1 MKILWLANTVI
12 PVIANNSNLRSTN
25 LGGWLV
31 YLSSLLSKEHD
42 LVYVFPQNESKR
54 TISGISNNI
63 KYYGYYEK
71 DSSELKYN
79 KIHEQIFKEIVGIE
93 NPDIVHIWG
102 TEFLHSLEMVRA
114 VSNKEKIV
122 ISIQGIISI
131 CGKHYFSGL
140 PAKVISS
147 YTFRDIIKHDTIK
160 LQKNKFL
167 KRGYFEQE
175 LVRNCKYIIG
185 RTEFDKA
192 CMYQINPDSVYFHCG
207 EILREAFY
215 DGKWDYCKCEK
226 HSIFIS
232 QSGYPLKGFHFALE
246 ALSIVKKKYDDA
258 KIYVAGGVLNNGA
271 TLIRRLKQKT
281 YERYI
286 YRLITELNLSDS
298 VIFTGNLS
306 SEQMKE
312 FYTRANVFVLPSAIE
327 NSPNSLG
334 EAMLIGTPC
343 VAAGVGGVKD
353 MMEDNT
359 DGYIY
364 QWDAPYMLANYILKV
379 FDLNVEVMK
388 ISENARAHAR
398 SNHGPEKCFQEYID
412 AYQKIIEK

>member
-71 DSSELKYN
+71 SGSELKYN
-79 KIHEQIFKEIVGIE
+79 KEHELLFKDIVDNE

-102 TEFLHSLEMVRA
+102 TEFIHSLEMVHA
-114 VSNKEKIV
+114 VSDKDKVV
-122 ISIQGIISI
+122 ISIQGLISV
-131 CGKHYFSGL
+131 CGKHYYSGL
-140 PAKVISS
+140 PTKVICS
-147 YTFRDIIKHDTIK
+147 YTFRDLIKNDTIK
-160 LQKNKFL
+160 SQKNKFL
-167 KRGYFEQE
+167 KRGCIEQE
-175 LVRNCKYIIG
+175 AVRNCKYIIG

-192 CMYQINPDSVYFHCG
+192 CTYQINPSSIYFHCG
-207 EILREAFY
+207 EILRKIFY
-215 DGKWDYCKCEK
+215 DGKWDYGKCEK
-226 HSIFIS
+226 HTIFIS
-232 QSGYPLKGFHFALE
+232 QSGYPIKGFHFALE
-246 ALSIVKKKYDDA
+246 ALSLVKKKYGDA

-271 TLIRRLKQKT
+271 TLISRLKQKT

-353 MMEDNT
+353 MMDDNT